1 MFVDFFV
8 DIKIGKLF
16 IYGYVFGVLEE
27 CFIIGKLCVF
37 KNRIKYFKKFV
48 YIFIKKIYMYM
59 CCEWYWFVLYLNLF
73 IGVAMFLK
81 FFFLKFYKVYLEFY
95 RYVIYKCMYRVYR
108 LKYEIFICNEYCSWL
123 LFWWVS

>member
-1 MFVDFFV
+1 M

-48 YIFIKKIYMYM
+48 YIFIKNVI
-59 CCEWYWFVLYLNLF
+59 VNDIDLYC
-73 IGVAMFLK
+73 I
-81 FFFLKFYKVYLEFY
+81 
-95 RYVIYKCMYRVYR
+95 
-108 LKYEIFICNEYCSWL
+108 
-123 LFWWVS
+123 